1 MAAKR
6 FRFLRLVDEKLTWGG
21 VGRERG
27 NFGAPHEPK
36 IHKKT
41 REEKG

>member
-1 MAAKR
+1 MSVQS
-6 FRFLRLVDEKLTWGG
+6 FIFIRLVDEKLTWGG
-21 VGRERG
+21 VRRERG